1 MLSQRILNM
10 EPSATNALFD
20 RVAKLR
26 EAGEDIIS
34 FNVGEPD
41 FITPDI
47 VRDACKEALDAG
59 KTKYAPVTGVGP
71 LKEAICEKLWR
82 DNQVHYDPDQICIST
97 GAKQAVFNSL
107 MAICDPGDEIIVPTP
122 CWVSYVEMI
131 KLAGGIP
138 VLVETDEVFQLDMKK
153 IKESLTDK
161 TKGIIIDTPNNPT
174 GACYNRESLLELGNL
189 AVEHDFYIIA
199 DEVYETLIYDGNV
212 HVCVASLGEDIYE
225 RSIVVN
231 GLSKS
236 HAMTGWRVG
245 YTAAPKPVAKGIAA
259 LQSHMTSNSTTF
271 VQWAAVEALKN
282 GAEFI
287 AQMHE
292 EFERRRNYVYETVN
306 ALPGITCVK
315 PGGAFYVM
323 ADVSS
328 YFGKEIDG
336 NVIKDSVDFCN
347 YLLNEAK
354 VAIMPGKAFW
364 APDTVRIAYPES
376 MENLQ
381 EGLGRIRKALERFGI

>member
-41 FITPDI
+41 FITPEI
-47 VRDACKEALDAG
+47 VREACKKALDEG
-59 KTKYAPVTGVGP
+59 KTKYAPVTGVAT
-71 LKEAICEKLWR
+71 LKEAICEKLLR

-131 KLAGGIP
+131 KLAGGTP
-138 VLVETDEVFQLDMKK
+138 VLVDTDEYFQLDLDL
-153 IKESLTDK
+153 IEGVLTDK

-174 GACYNRESLLELGNL
+174 GACYTRESLLRLGNL
-189 AVEHDFYIIA
+189 AVEHDFYVIA

-212 HVCVASLGEDIYE
+212 HVCVASLGDDIYE
-225 RSIVVN
+225 HSIVVN

-271 VQWAAVEALKN
+271 VQWAAVEALRSGK
-282 GAEFI
+282 EFI
-287 AQMHE
+287 AEMHE
-292 EFERRRNYVYETVN
+292 EFERRRDYVYET
-306 ALPGITCVK
+306 LSQIPGISCVK

-328 YFGKEIDG
+328 YYGKEADG
-336 NVIKDSVDFCN
+336 MIIKDSVDFSN

-354 VAIMPGKAFW
+354 IALMPGKAFW
-364 APDTVRIAYPES
+364 APNTIRIAYPNS
-376 MENLQ
+376 MENLE
-381 EGLGRIRKALERFGI
+381 EGLKRMRIALEKLQ